1 MAWLEKTPVSVIFE
15 EWKETLLCG
24 NGCDEDLEATTH
36 MEGSR
41 DQQSS
46 SVLDLAGYFAIDH
59 SEITVLESRKRFE
72 AMKMVH
78 KTRTLMAPSK
88 NPLFG
93 ETLHKYAC
101 LALSLHAI
109 PRRQA
114 RRTQ

>member
-1 MAWLEKTPVSVIFE
+1 MAWLEKTPVSVIFKV
-15 EWKETLLCG
+15 WKEILLCG
-24 NGCDEDLEATTH
+24 SACDADLEATTH

-41 DQQSS
+41 DQQFS

-59 SEITVLESRKRFE
+59 FEITVLESRKRFE

-78 KTRTLMAPSK
+78 KTRTLMAPSN

-93 ETLHKYAC
+93 ETLHRYAC
-101 LALSLHAI
+101 LALCLHAI
-109 PRRQA
+109 PRQQA